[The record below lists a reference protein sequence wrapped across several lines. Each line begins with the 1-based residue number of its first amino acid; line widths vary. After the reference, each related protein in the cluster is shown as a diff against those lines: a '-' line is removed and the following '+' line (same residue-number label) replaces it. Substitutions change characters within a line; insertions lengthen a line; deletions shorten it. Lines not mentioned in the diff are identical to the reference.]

1 MRAVQPWPA
10 WQEGSSVSKTETRP
24 SSAPRL
30 SGLRGLLT
38 LGKLLVVGQFRFKRR
53 GQGLGGVHVVFG
65 ETVLSPREEPPV
77 PATPAAPAAAP
88 GPSKGSLTPAEQA
101 VLDDLGAALR
111 AQGDRRAVFRHL
123 LYLEQQIGRAGLRGL
138 PSLPLDVLRKTFDQL
153 SLLAG
158 EDAGRG
164 LIDLKTRLSRLL
176 VQRGHRDHL
185 LADDHATP
193 SDFLHHAQP
202 LVAQGRI
209 SEFLNATDDSP
220 ASPR

>member
-1 MRAVQPWPA
+1 
-10 WQEGSSVSKTETRP
+10 VSKTETRP

-65 ETVLSPREEPPV
+65 ETVLSPRDE
-77 PATPAAPAAAP
+77 PAAPATLAAP
-88 GPSKGSLTPAEQA
+88 TTDPARPQATLTPAEQS

-111 AQGDRRAVFRHL
+111 AQGERRVVFRHL

-153 SLLAG
+153 SLLAHD
-158 EDAGRG
+158 DAARG

-185 LADDHATP
+185 LVDDHATP

-202 LVAQGRI
+202 LVAEGRI
-209 SEFLNATDDSP
+209 SEFLNATDDTQ
-220 ASPR
+220 AGPR